1 MIKLERFRLVLA
13 FTSLLIALASPL
25 SLSGQTEKAP
35 QDSVPPELQASDP
48 DVKAYIDSAENLG
61 QDGNYADA
69 FQQLQKALVLCTQ
82 KGLLADKALL
92 EAKLAVAYFMQG
104 KLEDWK
110 QQLLS
115 AFEDSKKTENLVLQA
130 DTLVALSAS
139 AQASGKMDEAL
150 DLATRA
156 LDLARK
162 SKNFWIQSRCLGELG
177 RLQITMGKP
186 TEARASVEE
195 ALRIDRLNQ
204 YDWEASHLLYLA
216 WITVGE
222 KSKLDQAIQLASSA
236 REFAIR
242 HNNYG
247 VFMQA
252 STSLAQGYAQKGML
266 NESIAILERS
276 RDGLSEDGKPL
287 FQRPAS
293 YRAAMSLPYSKI
305 TFLESMAMAYQAGQ
319 RHDEALKS
327 WQELYEVA
335 KTAGVNFAAAEA
347 AHGMADLHRMKK
359 EYAQAITFYS
369 LAAEEW
375 AKVGNAGRRIDALN
389 AEASLLAAQGQGDK
403 AVQIDEEILPL
414 VVSAH
419 NVRLQFIVNLAI
431 AEILQDHG
439 DFARTERAL
448 KEAESLVAS
457 DLTVTNV
464 EPTLIVELYIRLAAL
479 AEKKADPFQQLI
491 ALGARPSNQ

>member
-13 FTSLLIALASPL
+13 FVSLLMALASPL

-48 DVKAYIDSAENLG
+48 DVKAYIDSAEKLQ
-61 QDGNYADA
+61 QDGNYADG
-69 FQQLQKALVLCTQ
+69 FQQLQKALDLCTQ

-92 EAKLAVAYFMQG
+92 EAKLAVAYFVQG
-104 KLEDWK
+104 KLEDAN
-110 QQLLS
+110 QQFLNS
-115 AFEDSKKTENLVLQA
+115 FADSTKTGNLVLQA
-130 DTLVALSAS
+130 DTLIALTAL

-150 DLATRA
+150 GLATRA

-177 RLQITMGKP
+177 RLQLVVGKL
-186 TEARASVEE
+186 TEARTSLEE

-222 KSKLDQAIQLASSA
+222 KSTLDQAIQLASSA
-236 REFAIR
+236 RELAIR
-242 HNNYG
+242 HNNYL
-247 VFMQA
+247 VFIQA

-266 NESIAILERS
+266 NESIALLERS

-287 FQRPAS
+287 FQRPTS
-293 YRAAMSLPYSKI
+293 YRAALSLLYLKI
-305 TFLESMAMAYQAGQ
+305 IFLEAMALAYQAGQ
-319 RHDEALKS
+319 RPDEALKS

-369 LAAEEW
+369 LAERVRVIQNQW
-375 AKVGNAGRRIDALN
+375 
-389 AEASLLAAQGQGDK
+389 LLPQA
-403 AVQIDEEILPL
+403 L
-414 VVSAH
+414 VV
-419 NVRLQFIVNLAI
+419 LATGNHKI
-431 AEILQDHG
+431 WP
-439 DFARTERAL
+439 R
-448 KEAESLVAS
+448 
-457 DLTVTNV
+457 
-464 EPTLIVELYIRLAAL
+464 Y
-479 AEKKADPFQQLI
+479 
-491 ALGARPSNQ
+491 